1 MSLPRRLERLPRAD
15 LVVAYSPADRPATIG
30 SLSAEPSV
38 FAAARVARG
47 PLSRLLGLA
56 LLHRPATPI
65 ALLLPRT
72 RSIHTVG
79 MRFALDLH
87 WLDAD
92 ERVVRVDRGVRPWRV
107 RTCRAARAVVE
118 TPSSCPR

>member
-1 MSLPRRLERLPRAD
+1 MALPRRLQRLPPVEAGAIAAVPRAD
-15 LVVAYSPADRPATIG
+15 AAAIPAD
-30 SLSAEPSV
+30 V
-38 FAAARVARG
+38 RVARG

-92 ERVVRVDRGVRPWRV
+92 GRVVRVDRDVGPWQV
-107 RTCRAARAVVE
+107 RTCLAARAVVE
-118 TPSSCPR
+118 TPSSCRR